1 MKEMSSKFLVLDMFS
16 GGGGLTEGFIRRSFD
31 FLGHIEMESNAADTL
46 ETRLYYHELKKFGN
60 EDLYKQYYRGDLE
73 RDQFVQLIKESGIEI
88 PPVYNKELSVSTNP
102 AIIRDLKKTLEKKY
116 HRIDVDVIIGGP
128 PCQSFSLAGRGKNK
142 EKAFADPRNYLYRH
156 YLRFLKEFQPKLF
169 IFENVPGLTSAKK
182 GTIFNNV
189 ISGCSRIG
197 YHLDTTAHILNAS
210 DFGVMQDRERV
221 IFIGWKK
228 GNSHL
233 QYPDFSKTR
242 PEGTIKDLLMDLPV
256 LQAGEGTDDFQKY
269 RKVHPSKYL
278 NEKIRNN
285 YGGIR
290 HHQAR
295 THNKRDREIYRIA
308 IEKWNEKGHRMNYNE
323 LPDDLKTHKN
333 RHSFIDRYKVV
344 NKKSVS
350 HAVLAHLAKDGH
362 YFIHP
367 DIKQARSLTVR
378 EAARIQSFPDDY
390 LFEGPR
396 SAKYVQIGNAVPP
409 LMSEGIAAKIREML
423 NEM

>member
-1 MKEMSSKFLVLDMFS
+1 MNSDFLVLDMFS

-31 FLGHIEMESNAADTL
+31 FVGHIEMDRNAADTL
-46 ETRLYYHELKKFGN
+46 ETRLLYHQLDATEKN
-60 EDLYKQYYRGDLE
+60 YLYKQYYCGEIGREELFHSAAE
-73 RDQFVQLIKESGIEI
+73 TGIDI
-88 PPVYNKELSVSTNP
+88 PRIINKELSATTNNS
-102 AIIRDLKKTLEKKY
+102 IIQYLKRNLRTIH
-116 HRIDVDVIIGGP
+116 HRSDVDVIIGGP

-142 EKAFADPRNYLYRH
+142 AREHADPRNFLYRH

-169 IFENVPGLTSAKK
+169 IFENVPGLMSAKK

-197 YHLDTTAHILNAS
+197 YHLDKTAHILNAS

-221 IFIGWKK
+221 FFIGWKN

-233 QYPDFSKTR
+233 QYPEFTKAR
-242 PEGTIKDLLMDLPV
+242 PEGTIKDLLIDLPV
-256 LQAGEGTDDFQKY
+256 LQAGEGSDDFQKY
-269 RKVHPSKYL
+269 RKGRPSKYL
-278 NEKIRNN
+278 TEKIRNN

-295 THNKRDREIYRIA
+295 THNERDREIYRIA
-308 IEKWNEKGHRMNYNE
+308 IEKWNENGHRLNYNE

-378 EAARIQSFPDDY
+378 EAARIQSFPDDF

-409 LMSEGIAAKIREML
+409 LMAEGIAEKIREML